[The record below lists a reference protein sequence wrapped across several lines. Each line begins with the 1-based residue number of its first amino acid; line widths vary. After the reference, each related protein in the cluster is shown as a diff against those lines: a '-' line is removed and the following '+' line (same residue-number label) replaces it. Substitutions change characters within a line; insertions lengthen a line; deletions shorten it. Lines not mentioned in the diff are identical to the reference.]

1 MEDDDAMN
9 ELRHCE
15 WKWCQMMYNVPIT
28 LRCEISHFNIVSVSR
43 NLVNLFDKLSLD
55 LEGQN
60 TSNSMNLAQNSLA
73 NDS

>member
-1 MEDDDAMN
+1 
-9 ELRHCE
+9 
-15 WKWCQMMYNVPIT
+15 MMYNVPIT